1 MRMPIVTA
9 IVVCSLAGTA
19 LPAKAEPPGPTPVY
33 RHVDRGTGAEVRLY
47 RPAATRASVEVVA
60 TDLQIVK
67 SLAPGRTETRIVGSG
82 EDLTITLDR
91 AGLAVTDGRLEVT
104 ADGATVEGLRQARSR
119 IQASTAVRRAVHLLE
134 RMDVRDTSPIS
145 HTLLVTRALLE
156 SALGEPDA
164 DDALRSWSKR
174 AGSSVRLLRASAQQ
188 NPDSPTDCWTNYVME
203 AITAWI
209 EYEDCVDSEEW
220 WDIPGMLSCLLIYDV
235 RAIGAFSWWVS
246 CVGFRG

>member
-1 MRMPIVTA
+1 MRKPIVA
-9 IVVCSLAGTA
+9 AGVVCAMAGSV
-19 LPAKAEPPGPTPVY
+19 LPARAERPGPTPVY

-47 RPAATRASVEVVA
+47 RPTADRAAVEVVA
-60 TDLQIVK
+60 TDLLIVK

-91 AGLAVTDGRLEVT
+91 AGVAVTDSRLPLT
-104 ADGATVEGLRQARSR
+104 ADGSTTEGLRQARGR
-119 IQASTAVRRAVHLLE
+119 IQSSTAVRRAVRLLGQ
-134 RMDVRDTSPIS
+134 MDVRDTSPIS
-145 HTLLVTRALLE
+145 HTLLVTRALLG

-174 AGSSVRLLRASAQQ
+174 AGPGVRLVRAAAQQ
-188 NPDSPTDCWTNYVME
+188 QPDGPTDCWTSYVME

-220 WDIPGMLSCLLIYDV
+220 WDIPGMLGCLLIYDI